1 MCAAALMLLAA
12 PGILRAQ
19 STPAIPAQQNGQA
32 PKPAAGSST
41 GAGSSSAATT
51 PAKPDPVEDAA
62 FQNFISLSPEVPNPQ
77 IQQGEAFLQK
87 YPQSRYNSVVYSRLT
102 EAYYNKQDMD
112 KMFAAGDKALALNP
126 DEYTV
131 MILIG
136 WVTPHNYDPK
146 AADAQVRLDKAERYC
161 KRGDELLQTIQ
172 KPANLN
178 DQQFETARN
187 ETLSQGHSC
196 LGIIYFREKKFPE
209 ATAELQQA
217 VKVAPEPDPT
227 DYFVLGMSLGQQQ
240 KFTESAAVFDR
251 CGALSTALHQHCAE
265 EASLM
270 RKRAAAGAPA
280 AGASSGV
287 AAPAAPAATSPAP
300 ASPKP

>member
-1 MCAAALMLLAA
+1 MMKTMGKWGMCAALMMLAG

-19 STPAIPAQQNGQA
+19 STPATPAQQNEQP
-32 PKPAAGSST
+32 PKPVAGSSI
-41 GAGSSSAATT
+41 GAGSSSVTT
-51 PAKPDPVEDAA
+51 IPAKPDPAEDAA
-62 FQNFISLSPEVPNPQ
+62 FQNFISLSPEAPNQ
-77 IQQGEAFLQK
+77 QVQQGEAFLQK

-136 WVTPHNYDPK
+136 WVTPHNYDPN
-146 AADAQVRLDKAERYC
+146 ATDAQVRLDKAERYC

-172 KPANLN
+172 KPANLT

-209 ATAELQQA
+209 ATAELQLA
-217 VKVAPEPDPT
+217 VKVGPKPNPT

-240 KFTESAAVFDR
+240 KFTESAAAFDQ
-251 CGALSTALHQHCAE
+251 CGALSSALHQHCVE
-265 EASLM
+265 EGSLM
-270 RKRAAAGAPA
+270 RKRASAAG
-280 AGASSGV
+280 GAT
-287 AAPAAPAATSPAP
+287 AAPAATPGAP
-300 ASPKP
+300 ASSKP